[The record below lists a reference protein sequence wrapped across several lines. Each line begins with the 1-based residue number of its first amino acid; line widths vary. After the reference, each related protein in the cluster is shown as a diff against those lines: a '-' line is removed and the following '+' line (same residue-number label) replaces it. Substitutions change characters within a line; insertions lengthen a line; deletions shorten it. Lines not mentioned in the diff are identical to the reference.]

1 LDDRC
6 LHHHWYRG
14 HSADF
19 FIRISTDRQA
29 YNDMVLMCNNL
40 YQTFPS
46 NVVARVFGYGTEEY
60 FEVKATEE
68 REAPK
73 VSL

>member
-1 LDDRC
+1 
-6 LHHHWYRG
+6 
-14 HSADF
+14 
-19 FIRISTDRQA
+19 
-29 YNDMVLMCNNL
+29 MVLMCNNL

-46 NVVARVFGYGTEEY
+46 NVVARMFGYGTEEY
-60 FEVKATEE
+60 FEVKATGE